1 MPSPLRATDLV
12 SVLDELFW
20 GPAWH
25 GPSLRGALRGV
36 TPAIAT
42 RRPQAGRHNI
52 AEIAIHAAYWKYAV
66 RRRLTG
72 EKRGSFA
79 ADGSN
84 WFRRDHVT
92 TATWRAGIARLVD
105 EHRKLCSAVRGLGPK
120 DLARRVPRSRS
131 TFSDIAR
138 GVAAHDAYHAG
149 QIQLIKR
156 MVASGRRSR

>member
-1 MPSPLRATDLV
+1 MPSSLRSPDLI
-12 SVLDELFW
+12 SMLDELFW

-36 TPAIAT
+36 TPVMAA
-42 RRPQAGRHNI
+42 RRPRPGRHNI

-79 ADGSN
+79 AQGSN
-84 WFRRDHVT
+84 WFRRDQVT
-92 TATWRAGIARLVD
+92 SASWRADIARLID
-105 EHRKLCSAVRGLGPK
+105 EHHKLCDAVRQLGPK
-120 DLARRVPRSRS
+120 DLARRVPRSRW
-131 TFSDIAR
+131 TFTDIVR

-156 MVASGRRSR
+156 IAPPGKR